1 MSTPMGRTPH
11 PPRQPLAL
19 LLVCMVMVSCGATLP
34 RSLPHP
40 TLGQT
45 ASGARGFRLEPS
57 RAGQWISVPAPGKVT
72 VIDFWATACEPCI
85 RAMPALERLWQSVD
99 RAQVQVIGVGIDHD
113 PATARRT
120 MAEKFAGPV
129 SFPMVFDG
137 KAAKLQGL
145 FRVGGRVPS
154 TFVVDRR
161 GRVRFYS
168 NLADGGLA
176 QVEQAVRA
184 LVAK

>member
-1 MSTPMGRTPH
+1 MMKTHHIP
-11 PPRQPLAL
+11 QKAAL
-19 LLVCMVMVSCGATLP
+19 LLACALLASSCAASLP
-34 RSLPHP
+34 RSVPHP
-40 TLGQT
+40 ALGQT

-57 RAGQWISVPAPGKVT
+57 RTGQWISVPAPGKVT
-72 VIDFWATACEPCI
+72 VIDFWATACGPCI
-85 RAMPALERLWQSVD
+85 SAMPALERLWQSVD
-99 RAQVQVIGVGIDHD
+99 RAQVQVIGVCIDHD
-113 PATARRT
+113 PATAQRT

-137 KAAKLQGL
+137 KAARLQGL

-154 TFVVDRR
+154 TYVVDRR

-176 QVEQAVRA
+176 RVEQAVRA
-184 LVAK
+184 LVAE